1 MGGKGAKGKGAAKG
15 AAKGAQKPWLKQAVP
30 AKASGK
36 GKSKGT
42 WVFVP
47 NDGCK
52 GGRKGFGKSGK
63 AGGKGKGKKRAA
75 PLSSKFWEKKLE
87 EEDRHELGEKTYTGT
102 IQKYSFKFGWGFI
115 VPDNAASLPKKV
127 KTKLAE
133 SFAAAQ
139 AKAEESG
146 KEAGDP
152 NSLYFRKP
160 DVNHEEG
167 FKLAPDVKVTFKLY
181 VDDKGA
187 GAKDVSQA

>member
-1 MGGKGAKGKGAAKG
+1 MGKSGKGKGTAKF
-15 AAKGAQKPWLKQAVP
+15 AQKPLVKQSAS
-30 AKASGK
+30 AKKGGKSSGK

-47 NDGCK
+47 NDGVK
-52 GGRKGFGKSGK
+52 GGRKSSGKSGK

-75 PLSSKFWEKKLE
+75 PLSSKFWERKLE

-160 DVNHEEG
+160 DVNHKEG